1 MKSIAAAA
9 ATSLLLLAAAPPP
22 APQEV
27 YGHWVIE
34 QARSAPILD
43 KRRARRCWGRDG
55 RLSGHNSCNA
65 MSASFTLDGA
75 KIAIGTIATTRM
87 ACPELQREQEDCI
100 LSALE
105 LAATAR
111 ACDDGLLEIRD
122 AEGHGL
128 LPATRAPT
136 EQRCAGARPP
146 TSSMSRWPPGWRPS
160 WFAHDLLRGKGP
172 SSPRHLDEAVWL
184 HRLPCGAR
192 SRPAA

>member
-9 ATSLLLLAAAPPP
+9 ATSLLLLAGCAAPP

-43 KRRARRCWGRDG
+43 KRRARLVLGRDG

-75 KIAIGTIATTRM
+75 KLAIGPIATTRM
-87 ACPELQREQEDCI
+87 ACPELQREQEDRI

-111 ACDDGLLEIRD
+111 VRDDGLLEIRD
-122 AEGHGL
+122 AEGRGL
-128 LPATRAPT
+128 LRATRAP
-136 EQRCAGARPP
+136 
-146 TSSMSRWPPGWRPS
+146 
-160 WFAHDLLRGKGP
+160 D
-172 SSPRHLDEAVWL
+172 
-184 HRLPCGAR
+184 
-192 SRPAA
+192 